1 MLTLQRYRL
10 RIGSVSSL
18 HITTVR
24 FLGGSAQYIDAVI
37 AQELL
42 DELWDFEDPAGS
54 GRRFAAAEELPS
66 HTESERAELATQRA
80 RALGLQGRFDHGHA
94 VLESLGH
101 TSDADKVVA
110 TRIALETGRLLNS
123 AGRPAE
129 AIPQFEVA
137 VSTAGSGGL
146 LFLHIDALHMLAIA
160 DEGRSDEWAAKAMG
174 LTLTATDDRTRRW
187 LVSLYNN
194 LGCSHSEAGNVQ
206 AAYSAFLQAAEWA
219 ERVGTHQ
226 QQIWAREA
234 IEECA
239 AAMSQVSS

>member
-1 MLTLQRYRL
+1 
-10 RIGSVSSL
+10 
-18 HITTVR
+18 
-24 FLGGSAQYIDAVI
+24 VI

-42 DELWDFEDPAGS
+42 DDLWDFEDPAGS

-80 RALGLQGRFDHGHA
+80 RALGLQGRLDDGHA
-94 VLESLGH
+94 LLESAGR
-101 TSDADKVVA
+101 TSDTDTVVA

-123 AGRPAE
+123 ADRPAE
-129 AIPQFEVA
+129 AIPRFEAA
-137 VSTAGSGGL
+137 VSSAGSGGL
-146 LFLHIDALHMLAIA
+146 LFLQIDALHMLAIA
-160 DEGRSDEWAAKAMG
+160 DKRRSGEWAAQAIA

-194 LGCSHSEAGNVQ
+194 LGCSHSEAGNLQ
-206 AAYSAFLQAAEWA
+206 AAYAAFLQAAEWA
-219 ERVGTHQ
+219 ERVGTDQ

-239 AAMSQVSS
+239 AAMSRATS

>member
-10 RIGSVSSL
+10 RIGSVSRL
-18 HITTVR
+18 HVTTVR

-42 DELWDFEDPAGS
+42 DELWDFEDPAGP

-110 TRIALETGRLLNS
+110 TPIALETGRLLNS

-160 DEGRSDEWAAKAMG
+160 DEGWSDEWAAKAMG

-187 LVSLYNN
+187 GSSP
-194 LGCSHSEAGNVQ
+194 CTTTS
-206 AAYSAFLQAAEWA
+206 AARTLRPGTSRPPTPRSCRQRNGPSASAPTSS
-219 ERVGTHQ
+219 RSGR
-226 QQIWAREA
+226 ARRSRSA
-234 IEECA
+234 RPR
-239 AAMSQVSS
+239 